1 MLRYLILRLIN
12 LVLTIWVGVTA
23 VFILM
28 RFIPNDPIEAM
39 IGKLNQQSSG
49 MGEAQM
55 NMLRDSLRV
64 SFGLDGTWFEQY
76 WTFLV
81 RNFITF
87 DYGPSLS
94 SFPTTV
100 GELIGRALP
109 WTIGLL
115 ATSTLLGWMFGNL
128 IGLFAGV
135 FPNRTGSRIAESIA
149 IVLYPIPY
157 YVLALLLGILFSNV
171 WKIFP
176 ISFSVRGE
184 PWTLHFAGSILYN
197 SFLPAV
203 SIMIGIM
210 GWWVIS
216 MKALSG
222 AARDEEYVRFAYLRA
237 VPEGRILTHYIFRNT
252 LLPQVTILAIQI
264 SLIFSGSILTE
275 ILFQYPGVGLL
286 LVTAVGQG
294 DYNLMM
300 SIISMSIIAVALA
313 TFLVDLTY
321 PLLDP
326 RIRYSK

>member
-1 MLRYLILRLIN
+1 MVRFILLRLLNLILT
-12 LVLTIWVGVTA
+12 VWVGVTA
-23 VFILM
+23 VFVIM
-28 RFIPNDPIEAM
+28 RFIPTDPIEAL

-49 MGEAQM
+49 MTEFQM
-55 NMLRDSLRV
+55 NTLRDSL
-64 SFGLDGTWFEQY
+64 SEAFGLNGSLLEQY
-76 WTFLV
+76 VGFIV
-81 RNFITF
+81 RNFIEF

-94 SFPTTV
+94 AFPTTV

-109 WTIGLL
+109 WTVGLL
-115 ATSTLLGWMFGNL
+115 ATSTIIGWILGNL

-135 FPNRTGSRIAESIA
+135 FPDRRYSRIAESIA

-157 YVLALLLGILFSNV
+157 YVLALVLGILFSNI
-171 WKIFP
+171 WPLFP
-176 ISFSVRGE
+176 ISFSVRGDA
-184 PWTLHFAGSILYN
+184 WTLQFALSVLYN
-197 SFLPAV
+197 SFLPAL
-203 SIMIGIM
+203 SILVGIM

-222 AARDEEYVRFAYLRA
+222 ATKEEEFVRFAYLRN
-237 VPEGRILTHYIFRNT
+237 VPERRILTRYIFRNT

-264 SLIFSGSILTE
+264 SLIFSGAIITE

-300 SIISMSIIAVALA
+300 SIISMSIIAVAIA
-313 TFLVDLTY
+313 TFIVDLAY

>member
-1 MLRYLILRLIN
+1 MLRYILFRLLN

-23 VFILM
+23 VFLVM
-28 RFIPNDPIEAM
+28 RFIPTDPIEAM

-49 MGEAQM
+49 MSEFQM
-55 NMLRDSLRV
+55 NSLRESLTV
-64 SFGLDGTWFEQY
+64 SFGLEGSLFEQY
-76 WTFLV
+76 GTFLV

-100 GELIGRALP
+100 AELLGRALP

-115 ATSTLLGWMFGNL
+115 ATSTVIGWVAGNL
-128 IGLFAGV
+128 IGLYAGV
-135 FPNRTGSRIAESIA
+135 FPDRRSSRIAEGIA
-149 IVLYPIPY
+149 IILYPIPY

-171 WKIFP
+171 WQIFP
-176 ISFSVRGE
+176 ISFHVRGE
-184 PWTLHFAGSILYN
+184 PWTIQFFLSVIYNSIL
-197 SFLPAV
+197 PAT
-203 SIMIGIM
+203 SILVGIM

-216 MKALSG
+216 MKALSS
-222 AARDEEYVRFAYLRA
+222 AARDEEYVRFAYMRA
-237 VPEGRILTHYIFRNT
+237 VPENRIVSGYIFRNT

-286 LVTAVGQG
+286 LVTAVAQG

-300 SIISMSIIAVALA
+300 SIISMSIIAVAIA
-313 TFLVDLTY
+313 TFIVDLTY

>member
-1 MLRYLILRLIN
+1 MIRYVLIRFIN

-23 VFILM
+23 VFIIM
-28 RFIPNDPIEAM
+28 RFIPTDPIEAM

-49 MGEAQM
+49 MSEVQM
-55 NMLRDSLRV
+55 NSLRDSLSV
-64 SFGLDGTWFEQY
+64 AFGIDGTLFEQY
-76 WTFLV
+76 TTFLV

-100 GELIGRALP
+100 AELLARALP

-115 ATSTLLGWMFGNL
+115 ATSTLIGWLIGNF
-128 IGLFAGV
+128 IGLFVGV
-135 FPNRTGSRIAESIA
+135 FPNRRWSRAAEAVSLF
-149 IVLYPIPY
+149 VYPIPY
-157 YVLALLLGILFSNV
+157 YVLALTLGILFSNI
-171 WKIFP
+171 WQIFP
-176 ISFSVRGE
+176 ISFSIRGE
-184 PWTLHFAGSILYN
+184 PWTLHFVGSILYN
-197 SFLPAV
+197 SVLPSV
-203 SIMIGIM
+203 SILLGIM

-222 AARDEEYVRFAYLRA
+222 SVREEQYVRFAYIRN
-237 VPEGRILTHYIFRNT
+237 VPQRRILSHYIFRNS

-300 SIISMSIIAVALA
+300 SIISMSIIAVAIA
-313 TFLVDLTY
+313 TFLVDLSY

-326 RIRYSK
+326 RIRYTK

>member
-1 MLRYLILRLIN
+1 LTRYIFFRFIN
-12 LVLTIWVGVTA
+12 LILTIWVGVTA
-23 VFILM
+23 VFIIM
-28 RFIPNDPIEAM
+28 RFIPTDPIEAM

-49 MGEAQM
+49 MSEFQM
-55 NMLRDSLRV
+55 NSLRESLSV
-64 SFGLDGTWFEQY
+64 SFGLEGTLLEQY
-76 WTFLV
+76 GSFLV
-81 RNFITF
+81 RNFVTF

-100 GELIGRALP
+100 AELLGRALP

-115 ATSTLLGWMFGNL
+115 ATSTLLGWVLGNL

-135 FPNRTGSRIAESIA
+135 FPNRRSSRIAEAIA
-149 IVLYPIPY
+149 VFVYPIPY

-171 WKIFP
+171 WQVFP
-176 ISFSVRGE
+176 ISFSVRGA
-184 PWTLHFAGSILYN
+184 PWTFDFIWSVIYNSILP
-197 SFLPAV
+197 SA
-203 SIMIGIM
+203 SILMGIM

-222 AARDEEYVRFAYLRA
+222 AARDEEFVRFAYMRN
-237 VPEGRILTHYIFRNT
+237 VPERRILSRYIFRNT

-264 SLIFSGSILTE
+264 SLIFSGSVLTE

-286 LVTAVGQG
+286 LLTAVGQG

-300 SIISMSIIAVALA
+300 SIISMSIIAVAVA
-313 TFLVDLTY
+313 TFLVDLAY

-326 RIRYSK
+326 RVRYSK

>member
-1 MLRYLILRLIN
+1 MARYILIRLLN

-23 VFILM
+23 VFIVM
-28 RFIPNDPIEAM
+28 RFIPTDPIEAM

-49 MGEAQM
+49 MSEFQM
-55 NMLRDSLRV
+55 NSLRESLSV
-64 SFGLDGTWFEQY
+64 AFGLDGTFLEQY
-76 WTFLV
+76 FTFLT

-100 GELIGRALP
+100 AELLARALP

-115 ATSTLLGWMFGNL
+115 ATSTVIGWMLGNL

-135 FPNRTGSRIAESIA
+135 FPNRRFSRIAEAIS

-157 YVLALLLGILFSNV
+157 YVLALALGILFSNV
-171 WKIFP
+171 WQVFP

-184 PWTLHFAGSILYN
+184 PWTFQFLSSVIYNSVLPSVSIL
-197 SFLPAV
+197 
-203 SIMIGIM
+203 IGIM

-222 AARDEEYVRFAYLRA
+222 SAREEEFVRFAYMRN
-237 VPEGRILTHYIFRNT
+237 VPERRILTHYIFRNT
-252 LLPQVTILAIQI
+252 LPPQVTILAIQI

-300 SIISMSIIAVALA
+300 SIISMSIIAVAIA
-313 TFLVDLTY
+313 TFLVDMAY
-321 PLLDP
+321 PFLDP

>member
-1 MLRYLILRLIN
+1 MARYILIRLFN

-23 VFILM
+23 VFIVM
-28 RFIPNDPIEAM
+28 RFIPTDPIEAM

-49 MGEAQM
+49 MSEFQM
-55 NMLRDSLRV
+55 NSLRESLSV
-64 SFGLDGTWFEQY
+64 AFGLDGTFLEQY
-76 WTFLV
+76 FTFLT

-100 GELIGRALP
+100 AELLARALP

-115 ATSTLLGWMFGNL
+115 ATSTVIGWMLGNL

-135 FPNRTGSRIAESIA
+135 FPNRRLSRIAEA
-149 IVLYPIPY
+149 ISVVLYPIPY
-157 YVLALLLGILFSNV
+157 YVLALALGILFSNV
-171 WKIFP
+171 WQVFP

-184 PWTLHFAGSILYN
+184 PWTFQFLSSVIYNSVLPSVSIL
-197 SFLPAV
+197 
-203 SIMIGIM
+203 IGIM

-222 AARDEEYVRFAYLRA
+222 SAREEEFVRFAYMRN
-237 VPEGRILTHYIFRNT
+237 VPERRILTHYIFRNT
-252 LLPQVTILAIQI
+252 LPPQVTILAIQI

-300 SIISMSIIAVALA
+300 SIISMSIIAVAIA
-313 TFLVDLTY
+313 TFLVDMAY
-321 PLLDP
+321 PFLDP